1 MFLEIHLTC
10 ALFAGIMSIID
21 YWFYCT
27 LPELR
32 DKSVALSHKDDG
44 NVFNIIRTSFDG
56 EITDDEAYAERVLV
70 LLRCHTI
77 LNIVF
82 PYIYMVGILRNSR
95 LIDRIR
101 NG

>member
-10 ALFAGIMSIID
+10 ALFVGIMSIID

-44 NVFNIIRTSFDG
+44 NVFNRIRTSFDG
-56 EITDDEAYAERVLV
+56 EIADDEAYAERVLV
-70 LLRCHTI
+70 LLMCHTI
-77 LNIVF
+77 LNIAF